1 MNTTIWLLTVNDVFT
16 WGMVNVV
23 TILIGLYLSGKLAA
37 DAAEVVGLGT
47 GILFLTRA
55 LVQIPFGLLGD
66 RTRSDL
72 DEVIM
77 LMIGNLLM
85 GVPIILYTQ
94 VTAPWHYYSLQVILG
109 IGAAMNIVNW
119 RKLFAKNLDNGKE
132 GLQYA
137 FYDSTMSLSIA
148 AIGICSGLIASMGMG
163 SFDWVIG
170 SVGSLICL
178 SNFWI
183 ISLYTANKRLPQVRS

>member
-23 TILIGLYLSGKLAA
+23 TILIGLYLSRKLDV
-37 DAAEVVGLGT
+37 DATEVVGVGT

-77 LMIGNLLM
+77 LMSGNLLM

-94 VTAPWHYYSLQVILG
+94 VTTPWHYYCLQVILG

-119 RKLFAKNLDNGKE
+119 RKLFAKHLDKGKE
-132 GLQYA
+132 GFQYA

-148 AIGICSGLIASMGMG
+148 AIGICSGLVASMGMG

-170 SVGSLICL
+170 TVGALICL

-183 ISLYTANKRLPQVRS
+183 ISLYTANKRLPQVQS